1 MTNIYKL
8 SSRLALVVSIS
19 AIGMFAFGLLVTET
33 VSAQDGEYYQ
43 EGEDNYEAPQ
53 YDDSIDTDDFDE
65 SDPQNPDPEF
75 MDEIE
80 PGEFDQSDDVT
91 ELDENNP

>member
-19 AIGMFAFGLLVTET
+19 VLGMFAFGLLVTET

-43 EGEDNYEAPQ
+43 DVEDNYEAPQ
-53 YDDSIDTDDFDE
+53 YDDSLETDFDE
-65 SDPQNPDPEF
+65 SEPQNPDPEF
-75 MDEIE
+75 MDEI
-80 PGEFDQSDDVT
+80 
-91 ELDENNP
+91 

>member
-8 SSRLALVVSIS
+8 SSRLALVVCIS
-19 AIGMFAFGLLVTET
+19 VIGIFGFGLLVTET
-33 VSAQDGEYYQ
+33 VSAQYGEYYQ
-43 EGEDNYEAPQ
+43 EVEDNYEAPQ
-53 YDDSIDTDDFDE
+53 YDDSLETDFDE

>member
-19 AIGMFAFGLLVTET
+19 VLGMFAFGLLVTET
-33 VSAQDGEYYQ
+33 VSAQYGQYYQ
-43 EGEDNYEAPQ
+43 EVEDNYEAPQ
-53 YDDSIDTDDFDE
+53 YDDSLDTEFDE
-65 SDPQNPDPEF
+65 SEPQNPDPEF

>member
-19 AIGMFAFGLLVTET
+19 AIGMFAFGQLVTET

-53 YDDSIDTDDFDE
+53 YDDSLETDFDE
-65 SDPQNPDPEF
+65 SEPQNPDPEF

>member
-1 MTNIYKL
+1 M
-8 SSRLALVVSIS
+8 VCIS
-19 AIGMFAFGLLVTET
+19 VLGIFAFGLLVTET
-33 VSAQDGEYYQ
+33 LSAQQGEYYQ
-43 EGEDNYEAPQ
+43 EVEDNYEAPQ
-53 YDDSIDTDDFDE
+53 YDDSLDSEFDE
-65 SDPQNPDPEF
+65 SEPQNPDPEF